1 MYIDKSSIEMFTN
14 DEKDVFTS
22 LTCPDM
28 EQSGIKLFALRDGT
42 QFSFKRWML
51 KPI

>member
-1 MYIDKSSIEMFTN
+1 MFAN
-14 DEKDVFTS
+14 YEKNVFTS

-28 EQSGIKLFALRDGT
+28 RQTGIELFALGDDT
-42 QFSFKRWML
+42 QFSFKGWML